1 MLSYYAANKILQAI
15 TGKGSSSSS
24 YGATGSVVIASRA
37 YLALSSTE
45 PNASGGGVTEPSTSV
60 GYQRKLIGNAIA
72 GEYGSLLADPV
83 DGTITNNQEIHFNEA
98 TSAWGTQSYVCI
110 YDAETGGNLIAW
122 GTLST
127 SISPTANTV
136 PVIKTSGFVISV
148 D

>member
-1 MLSYYAANKILQAI
+1 MLSYYAANKILNAV
-15 TGKGSSSSS
+15 TGKGSSSTP
-24 YGATGSVVIASRA
+24 YGYVIIANRA

-45 PNASGGGVTEPSTSV
+45 PNASGGGVTEPSASV
-60 GYQRKLIGNAIA
+60 GYQRKLIGNAQA
-72 GEYGSLLADPV
+72 GTYGSLLADPV

-98 TSAWGTQSYVCI
+98 TGAWGTQSYVCI

-136 PVIKTSGFVISV
+136 PVIKTGGFVISV